1 MPAASLTTALRRL
14 LLRAAGVGQF
24 PSGTARGPAQTRAPW
39 DRLGRTYP
47 AAAASAHRRPASCPS
62 GAEHALTAALQGPAT
77 RAGGL
82 WIPPAEHRIGPQTL
96 HSDSRHPLNPGSIA
110 RPRPYDR
117 LTAHTGA
124 DHGRP
129 RRRTTRTSMPSYPL
143 IHKQIS
149 PLPRT
154 PSPFAAASVTLLL
167 HCQGG
172 SKTDRRFGSL
182 SDRDVDIVI
191 DLQMLV
197 DTDAYHTLEENLSKM
212 RFERSENDR
221 GQKLSWRQTRTER
234 YTGDTRTADRRV
246 TRAARYSRSPLNDF
260 GAQRPHSAIVFDLSN
275 ASSKL
280 TRRQPVLPR
289 SGEARAACSFT
300 VQRLPGGSSVSNAR
314 VRTIYLI
321 SEPARCRLR

>member
-1 MPAASLTTALRRL
+1 MSDTRLIERWLPIAAIGEESIRERRSMTAL
-14 LLRAAGVGQF
+14 
-24 PSGTARGPAQTRAPW
+24 PPI
-39 DRLGRTYP
+39 Y
-47 AAAASAHRRPASCPS
+47 SCPS
-62 GAEHALTAALQGPAT
+62 GAEPALTAALQGPAT

-82 WIPPAEHRIGPQTL
+82 WTPPAEHRIGPQAL

-143 IHKQIS
+143 IHQQIS

-182 SDRDVDIVI
+182 SDRR
-191 DLQMLV
+191 
-197 DTDAYHTLEENLSKM
+197 A
-212 RFERSENDR
+212 
-221 GQKLSWRQTRTER
+221 QTTPPQP
-234 YTGDTRTADRRV
+234 
-246 TRAARYSRSPLNDF
+246 AARSRGGVRHHLPVQLPCHD
-260 GAQRPHSAIVFDLSN
+260 PVLSSSLPAG
-275 ASSKL
+275 ASS
-280 TRRQPVLPR
+280 
-289 SGEARAACSFT
+289 ACSKTSASTRWSFHPDQGGGGT
-300 VQRLPGGSSVSNAR
+300 LARRLVAQ
-314 VRTIYLI
+314 VLT
-321 SEPARCRLR
+321 

>member
-14 LLRAAGVGQF
+14 SPRRPGGSISKRHCPRSRADTGSLG
-24 PSGTARGPAQTRAPW
+24 SARSHVPG
-39 DRLGRTYP
+39 GCS
-47 AAAASAHRRPASCPS
+47 ASAHRRPASCPS
-62 GAEHALTAALQGPAT
+62 GAEHTLTAALQGPAT

-182 SDRDVDIVI
+182 SDR
-191 DLQMLV
+191 
-197 DTDAYHTLEENLSKM
+197 
-212 RFERSENDR
+212 
-221 GQKLSWRQTRTER
+221 
-234 YTGDTRTADRRV
+234 
-246 TRAARYSRSPLNDF
+246 RA
-260 GAQRPHSAIVFDLSN
+260 H
-275 ASSKL
+275 
-280 TRRQPVLPR
+280 
-289 SGEARAACSFT
+289 
-300 VQRLPGGSSVSNAR
+300 
-314 VRTIYLI
+314 
-321 SEPARCRLR
+321 